1 MNYCLL
7 NNIGV
12 VLQPRYKCLAT
23 NIASSI
29 RFKVHG
35 ITIVTWLYVQFKQ
48 QRNELV
54 VTRERKYSFVAARM
68 IVTRRYRRVYV
79 QYKKPGV
86 SLSTEKICRVAGSH
100 FYGA

>member
-1 MNYCLL
+1 MSRYEYRFL
-7 NNIGV
+7 NSVQSTRYYDRNVIICTIQATEEWIG
-12 VLQPRYKCLAT
+12 
-23 NIASSI
+23 
-29 RFKVHG
+29 
-35 ITIVTWLYVQFKQ
+35 
-48 QRNELV
+48 RNS
-54 VTRERKYSFVAARM
+54 RKYSFVAARM